1 MSKYICELCNKEF
14 KYPSLLNAHKN
25 RKSSCVTGDT
35 KINNTPPKANPQP
48 TKKANYDAYIESEN
62 ESDSDDYSD
71 MSSNNTNTT
80 TQNEGTFDAKKFE
93 ETMREAFGPDG
104 HMTTNPDDILEETII
119 TNVTD
124 TVLDIYVTPHAHTHK
139 YFIDF
144 TNINPLDTKYIVKK
158 DGEIVD
164 KWITQDIMFARA
176 IIFITDPKDLSEYLG
191 TTLIKHCIENHTKK
205 YIDIY
210 NGPPLKPYSE
220 FGIMVG
226 TLQQLIILL
235 YYYDTYDDKDKVTE
249 VLVMQYIE
257 MVRQFMYAYV
267 VKHMAPNRV
276 DIHTVIQFYDVLRI
290 LNDKDIP
297 PILYKQIQ
305 PHLLTHKD
313 KIIKSMF
320 EYAYL

>member
-25 RKSSCVTGDT
+25 RKSSCVTGEA
-35 KINNTPPKANPQP
+35 KNNNDVNVNNVLPKSNKLP
-48 TKKANYDAYIESEN
+48 NHDAYIESEN
-62 ESDSDDYSD
+62 ESDDDDYGD
-71 MSSNNTNTT
+71 NNSTTT

-93 ETMREAFGPDG
+93 ETMREAFGPAG

-124 TVLDIYVTPHAHTHK
+124 TILDIYVAPLAHTHK

-144 TNINPLDTKYIVKK
+144 TNINPFDTKYIVKK
-158 DGEIVD
+158 DGEIMD
-164 KWITQDIMFARA
+164 KYGTQDVMFARA
-176 IIFITDPKDLSEYLG
+176 IIFITDPNELSEYLG
-191 TTLIKHCIENHTKK
+191 SILIKHCIESHDRK

-210 NGPPLKPYSE
+210 NGPPMKPYSE

-267 VKHMAPNRV
+267 IKYMAPNRV
-276 DIHTVIQFYDVLRI
+276 DIHTVIQYYDLLRI

-297 PILYKQIQ
+297 QNLYKQIQ
-305 PHLLTHKD
+305 PHLLKHKD
-313 KIIKSMF
+313 KIIKNMF
-320 EYAYL
+320 EY